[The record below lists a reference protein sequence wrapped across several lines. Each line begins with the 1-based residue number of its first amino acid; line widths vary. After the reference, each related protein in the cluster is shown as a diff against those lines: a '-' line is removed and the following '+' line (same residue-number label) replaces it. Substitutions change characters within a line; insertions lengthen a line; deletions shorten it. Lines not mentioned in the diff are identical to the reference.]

1 MDHELP
7 ALAKRSCPGCG
18 WQALLQDPAKIATEL
33 NPNFIGRDRPQV
45 SLLSWSECAQ
55 CRLLFV
61 NQCPPEEWYL
71 QRYENSGE
79 TDPDLDALAA
89 RTAIN
94 LWNKKMPRSLKSIL
108 EIGCGQGHFLRG
120 LKKQGIQICGT
131 EPNRSLRQMSG
142 LSHDEI
148 LSPEDLPRSSKRFE
162 ALSLQLSLE
171 HLYQPREVLAA
182 AAQHLEDHA
191 FLFLLYH
198 STSAWPHRIL
208 GKKSPLY
215 DIQHLQLFDPISL
228 KLFLESVGF
237 RVQSDEA
244 YSNQYPLAYWG
255 KLLGLQTPSE
265 LGKLKVSLKAGNRV
279 CVAQFQRIT

>member
-1 MDHELP
+1 MELELP
-7 ALAKRSCPGCG
+7 TLTKRSCPSCG
-18 WQALLQDPAKIATEL
+18 WQAPPQDPAKVVTEL
-33 NPNFIGRDRPQV
+33 NPNFIGRDRPQA
-45 SLLSWSECAQ
+45 SMFSWNDCAE

-61 NQCPPEEWYL
+61 SQSPPEDWYL
-71 QRYENSGE
+71 QRYESSGE

-89 RTAIN
+89 QTAIN
-94 LWNKKMPRSLKSIL
+94 LWNKKMPRSLKSVL
-108 EIGCGQGHFLRG
+108 EIGCGQGYFLRG

-148 LSPEDLPRSSKRFE
+148 LSPVDLTRSSKRFE

-182 AAQHLEDHA
+182 AAQHLEDQA

-208 GKKSPLY
+208 GKRSPLY
-215 DIQHLQLFDPISL
+215 DIQHLQLFNPGSL
-228 KLFLESVGF
+228 KLFLESLGF
-237 RVQSDEA
+237 RVQRDEA

-255 KLLGLQTPSE
+255 KLLGLRTPAA
-265 LGKLKVSLKAGNRV
+265 LGKLKISLKAGNRV